1 MPVYGKG
8 LDIGTVNLISA
19 MQTESGEVVLKK
31 QRNAF
36 LDMPMD
42 IFAKN
47 MLTQL
52 KIPYAIHNKR
62 LYVLGDHSFE
72 LANVLNRNVRRPM
85 KEGMLSPK
93 EVDAVP
99 IMKLLIERI
108 LENPRKEKELCY
120 YSIPAEPIDSDLNT
134 VYHIDIFNAVLS
146 NMGYTPK
153 TMIEGHAV
161 VLSELAEE
169 EFTGIGISCGG
180 GMMNVCVCYKAL
192 PCLSFSTSRAGD
204 WIDENAARA
213 VGIKVAR
220 LTFLK
225 ESGIDLLNPKSREE
239 EATVIYYRNMI
250 NYTLNNIKEKF
261 LVSENMPSFPE
272 PVVITLSGGST
283 LAKNFEEVFRQ
294 EFEKI
299 EFPIPV
305 KAIKVSEDPLNA
317 VARGVLLAAMSEESA
332 EASEQV

>member
-8 LDIGTVNLISA
+8 LDIGTVNLIAA

-42 IFAKN
+42 IFAKS

-108 LENPRKEKELCY
+108 LEKPRKEKEICY

-134 VYHIDIFNAVLS
+134 VYHRDIFNAVLF

-161 VLSELAEE
+161 VLSELADE

-225 ESGIDLLNPKSREE
+225 EAGIDLLNPKSREE

-261 LVSENMPSFPE
+261 LISENMPSFPD
-272 PVVITLSGGST
+272 PVVIALSGGSV
-283 LAKNFEEVFRQ
+283 LAKNFEEVFKQ

-305 KAIKVSEDPLNA
+305 KAMKVSEDPLNA

-332 EASEQV
+332 ESPEQM